1 METVEKIIDH
11 LAGRLIPEEMEL
23 EGQTPPGYERMLQNA
38 YQKRMRRRAHRVLQA
53 IPPSG
58 RDSILSFLEN
68 EEEVREAKSLLE
80 DFGYDE
86 ESIRQMNGVRRHLID
101 SKVQIVNQAHTSL
114 LEENEL
120 MGVFVGGES
129 EARYSPENK

>member
-53 IPPSG
+53 IPPSD

>member
-1 METVEKIIDH
+1 METVEKIIGY
-11 LAGRLIPEEMEL
+11 LAGRLIPEEMNL
-23 EGQTPPGYERMLQNA
+23 KGRTPPGYERMLRNA

-53 IPPSG
+53 IPPSS

-68 EEEVREAKSLLE
+68 EEEMREAKSLLE
-80 DFGYDE
+80 SAGYDE
-86 ESIRQMNGVRRHLID
+86 ESIRQMNELGHHLD
-101 SKVQIVNQAHTSL
+101 SFKEQIVNQAHTSL

-129 EARYSPENK
+129 EARYSPENE